1 MARMEKY
8 VGTYI
13 QLNHMQS
20 SIVKHANYDTMLHVC
35 TCMLFSY
42 TGFV

>member
-1 MARMEKY
+1 MARLEKY
-8 VGTYI
+8 VARYVYSVKPYG
-13 QLNHMQS
+13 
-20 SIVKHANYDTMLHVC
+20 SIVKHANYDTTVHVC